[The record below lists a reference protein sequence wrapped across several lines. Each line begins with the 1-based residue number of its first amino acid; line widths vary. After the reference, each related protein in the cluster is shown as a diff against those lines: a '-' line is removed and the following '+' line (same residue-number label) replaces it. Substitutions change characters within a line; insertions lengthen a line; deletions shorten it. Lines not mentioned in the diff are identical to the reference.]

1 MKKVLRVV
9 VAMLL
14 GVLIGCAAFNA
25 LVHENEFMA
34 QLAVQA
40 STARLLHEHPEW
52 KAKTISIIAD
62 INKAIDQAKIDKDDL
77 QKQWQ
82 SVFNEEAAVSKQI
95 QDDIVAKFD
104 KINQSIAKANISHR
118 QFKESNKTIQYMGII
133 FICFIFTLLLLKQF
147 DLFDF
152 NLFGKNK

>member
-1 MKKVLRVV
+1 MAEPIS
-9 VAMLL
+9 AMAIL
-14 GVLIGCAAFNA
+14 GPLM
-25 LVHENEFMA
+25 LVGMIISPG
-34 QLAVQA
+34 VQCQID
-40 STARLLHEHPEW
+40 L
-52 KAKTISIIAD
+52 D
-62 INKAIDQAKIDKDDL
+62 NINKAIDQAKIDKDDL
-77 QKQWQ
+77 KKQWQ
-82 SVFNEEAAVSKQI
+82 SVFNEEAKVSQQI

>member
-1 MKKVLRVV
+1 MAEPISVMAILGPM
-9 VAMLL
+9 MLL
-14 GVLIGCAAFNA
+14 AMIVSPGVQCQIELN
-25 LVHENEFMA
+25 
-34 QLAVQA
+34 
-40 STARLLHEHPEW
+40 
-52 KAKTISIIAD
+52 D

-95 QDDIVAKFD
+95 QDDIVEKFD